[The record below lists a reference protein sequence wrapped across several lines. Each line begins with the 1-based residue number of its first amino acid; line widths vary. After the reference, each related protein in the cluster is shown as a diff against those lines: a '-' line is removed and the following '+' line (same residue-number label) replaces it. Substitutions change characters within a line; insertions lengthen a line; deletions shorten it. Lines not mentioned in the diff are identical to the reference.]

1 MKTSSQKYISPN
13 KRGVTPIKKQSN
25 ETTLIEINDNKSFP
39 SLKESLTA
47 NYNTSHMSFASI
59 AKKVD
64 QQVKVEKKVSDV
76 KPGWVHIRRN
86 KNTGSIEFKNNPT
99 NKNTYTIE
107 DEIYEEKRLSKY
119 LFTRRVTLQQ
129 WVRDIENEMLGDL
142 SPFWNTKTILEMHE
156 DKDFQEGDYDDD
168 YNNYNN
174 NSENSDYS
182 DNN

>member
-1 MKTSSQKYISPN
+1 M
-13 KRGVTPIKKQSN
+13 
-25 ETTLIEINDNKSFP
+25 
-39 SLKESLTA
+39 
-47 NYNTSHMSFASI
+47 
-59 AKKVD
+59 
-64 QQVKVEKKVSDV
+64 
-76 KPGWVHIRRN
+76 
-86 KNTGSIEFKNNPT
+86 
-99 NKNTYTIE
+99 
-107 DEIYEEKRLSKY
+107 
-119 LFTRRVTLQQ
+119 QQ